1 LLLYFFQFVVIRT
14 AGEIMKIV
22 WIQMANP
29 TENFIIVCLVLSKV
43 GSVFVLL
50 CLFRTLEYWIQ
61 FRVHP
66 GQPLPPLEQKV
77 LRLSLLVAVVGQI
90 LGIVGIIEMF
100 NTDSYNLGVTLRD
113 ASRAI
118 LLLASVIFLLLVLA
132 NASRARDPTN
142 TAILLLLGSIAAI
155 RAAFDV
161 VAIIVPATSIIAT
174 SEAFQYIF
182 DSIPEA
188 LAIGIAIFYN
198 LARVK
203 GAFMFDIF
211 QISPFFTTNSRFNHL
226 IFH

>member
-1 LLLYFFQFVVIRT
+1 
-14 AGEIMKIV
+14 MKIV

-29 TENFIIVCLVLSKV
+29 TENFIIICLVLSKV

-50 CLFRTLEYWIQ
+50 CLFRTLEYWIR

-77 LRLSLLVAVVGQI
+77 LRLSLLVAVLGQI

-142 TAILLLLGSIAAI
+142 TTILLLLGTIAAI

-161 VAIIVPATSIIAT
+161 IAIIVPATSTIAT

-203 GAFMFDIF
+203 SAFMVGIF
-211 QISPFFTTNSRFNHL
+211 QISPFFTTNRRFNHL